1 MQEYILEARKLIPE
15 HICKKFILYFDEEHY
30 LKDAQTVGL
39 KKDATVDKEV
49 RNCQT
54 SHLSAISLSFG
65 QKTVLNYIKSKIFDV
80 GKVYEQRFPRF
91 NLSKLNQIDLLK
103 YKANAHSAGYKWHID
118 ASGKT
123 AERIVSISICLN
135 NDFKGG
141 EFMFDLPEGEKQY
154 PQNVGDLI
162 MFPSNFMFPHQVNKV
177 KEGTRYAIIAWG
189 V

>member
-1 MQEYILEARKLIPE
+1 VQDYILEARKLIPE
-15 HICKKFILYFDEEHY
+15 HICKKFILYFDKELE
-30 LKDAQTVGL
+30 DAQTVGPEPGA
-39 KKDATVDKEV
+39 KVDKKV
-49 RNCQT
+49 RNCKT
-54 SHLSAISLSFG
+54 SYLGTLNLSFG

-91 NLSKLNQIDLLK
+91 NLSKLNQIDLLR
-103 YKANAHSAGYKWHID
+103 YEANSYDAGYKWHID

-135 NDFKGG
+135 NDFQGG

-162 MFPSNFMFPHQVNKV
+162 MFPSNFMFPHQVNTV
-177 KEGTRYAIIAWG
+177 KKGTRYAIIAWG
-189 V
+189 I